1 MRKERKYVWEM
12 PNLSPPPPE
21 REKRKNYEMQ
31 LNGCVVEDIN
41 SSQPATEQDSENRSW
56 VSRRTNINIMSMIFK
71 KILFLLLLATE
82 PFFRNFI
89 LNPSIENKYRAIL
102 NPGF

>member
-1 MRKERKYVWEM
+1 MWEM
-12 PNLSPPPPE
+12 PNLSPPE
-21 REKRKNYEMQ
+21 REKRKNYVMQ
-31 LNGCVVEDIN
+31 LNGCVVGDIN

-102 NPGF
+102 NPVF